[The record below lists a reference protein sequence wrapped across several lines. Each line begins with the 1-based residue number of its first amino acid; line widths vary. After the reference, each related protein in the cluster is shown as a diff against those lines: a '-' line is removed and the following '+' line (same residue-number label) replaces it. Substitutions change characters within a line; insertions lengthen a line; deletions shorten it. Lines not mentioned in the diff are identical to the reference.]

1 MRAWV
6 IMQSPNIGSPALPMC
21 CSVQRRH
28 LIRCIS
34 MNGERV
40 NGQRP
45 AAAAGGWLPCLPL
58 GLLLLPAAARGKGV
72 IISTDRGHGTVTGR
86 DAR

>member
-1 MRAWV
+1 
-6 IMQSPNIGSPALPMC
+6 
-21 CSVQRRH
+21 
-28 LIRCIS
+28 

-58 GLLLLPAAARGKGV
+58 VPLLLPAAARGKGHDKLHQPGQN
-72 IISTDRGHGTVTGR
+72 DRNGGHGEPNSFKAEKITRPGGR
-86 DAR
+86 KDSDR